1 MPLDLIDDLLE
12 QVKGDLASMAM
23 LALGEKGVGLEAEHA
38 PEVADGRRLD
48 LEAGRIRVQLL
59 GLGIHVVA
67 EPVIEIA
74 GQFIVR

>member
-23 LALGEKGVGLEAEHA
+23 LALSQKGVGLEAEDA
-38 PEVADGRRLD
+38 SEVADRRRLD
-48 LEAGRIRVQLL
+48 LKTGRVGVQLL

-74 GQFIVR
+74 GQLIVR